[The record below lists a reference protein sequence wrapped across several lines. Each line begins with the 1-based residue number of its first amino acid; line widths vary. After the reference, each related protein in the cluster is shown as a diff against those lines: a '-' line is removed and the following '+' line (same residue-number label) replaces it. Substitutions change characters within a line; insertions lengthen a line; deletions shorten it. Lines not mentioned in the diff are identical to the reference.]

1 MQLPKGG
8 LSIFEASGL
17 ISPKETRMTLENL
30 CHRYLAALN
39 AGDLDGVRALFT
51 PGAEILSPL
60 YGTRPAHDFY
70 AELFA
75 DTTRSETTLLNI
87 FDSSSQGGSLAL
99 HFRYV
104 WTLASGKVVE
114 FECVDVFELSADR
127 QHFTRMTIIYD
138 TAPLRAAFEA
148 SRKHV

>member
-1 MQLPKGG
+1 
-8 LSIFEASGL
+8 
-17 ISPKETRMTLENL
+17 MTLENL

-51 PGAEILSPL
+51 PDAEILSPL
-60 YGTRPAHDFY
+60 YGARPAHDFY

-75 DTTRSETTLLNI
+75 DTTRSQTSLLNV
-87 FDSSSQGGSLAL
+87 FDSSAQGRTVAL

-104 WTLASGKVVE
+104 WTLASGKVVD
-114 FECVDVFELSADR
+114 FECVDVFELAEDR

-138 TAPLRAAFEA
+138 TAPLRADFEA
-148 SRKHV
+148 SRKQV